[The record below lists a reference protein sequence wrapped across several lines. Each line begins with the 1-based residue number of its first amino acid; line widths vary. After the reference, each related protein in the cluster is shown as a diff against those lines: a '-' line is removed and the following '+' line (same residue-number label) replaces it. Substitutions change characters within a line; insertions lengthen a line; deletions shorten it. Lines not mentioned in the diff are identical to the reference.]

1 MKEIWDFDQ
10 LDSELLKWISFFVQV
25 KSDGRTNLFEL

>member
-25 KSDGRTNLFEL
+25 KTDGQTNLFEL